1 MRFIVPIVILIA
13 SSFARAD
20 LAPEL
25 EQYLNQRQAE
35 FNQIDAARR
44 IVLVT
49 LAKALAGG
57 LHDESTVDVTFVSAH
72 NSRRSR
78 MSQLWMKAAAESLK
92 LPLTTWSGG
101 TESTA
106 MNQ

>member
-1 MRFIVPIVILIA
+1 MRFIVPLIILIT

-20 LAPEL
+20 LGPEL

-44 IVLVT
+44 IVFET

-57 LHDESTVDVTFVSAH
+57 LHDVSTVDVTFVCTH
-72 NSRRSR
+72 NSRRSH